1 MKIRQVVLPLLFAC
15 GTLFSS
21 HQSLAQYVQQGP
33 KLVGTAAMA
42 AARQGFSVALS
53 ADGNTAV
60 VGGDIIDNYRGAAWI
75 WTRDR
80 GVWARSAKL
89 SETGNRVVF
98 QGIAVAISGDG
109 LTVAVGGGYGASI
122 WSANNGLWSQ
132 QASGLTGTNPYQQ
145 TMSVA
150 LSADGNTVIVGRPLE
165 GGTFD
170 GIGVYAGAALVW
182 TRSGGVWTQQ
192 GPGLTG
198 TGAIWNSEQG
208 FSVSLSAD
216 GNTAIVGGPFDDPVP
231 SNIASQTAGSQG
243 AAWIWTRSGGV
254 WTQQGPK
261 LVGKVATSEGFQ
273 GYSVALSADGGT
285 AIIGGPGTVPGAASG
300 GAVCVWT
307 RKGGVWTQQGPSLAT
322 PNGIYQGTSVSLSGD
337 GNLAIVGSPS
347 DPFAAWVWSRTNDVW
362 SLQASKL
369 VGTDASPPYYGSR
382 PIPYY
387 PFPGARQGTSVALS
401 ADGNTAIIG
410 GPADDF
416 SGYGKTADDDYS
428 PAGTG
433 AAWIWTR
440 SGSNW
445 AQQGPKLT
453 ALTPGRASQGTAV
466 AISGDGNTAVVG
478 GSSDHGGFG
487 ATWVWTRS
495 GGTWTESAKLVGT
508 AADGFSIHQGGALA
522 ISRNGGTV
530 IVGASGDNDTG
541 ATWTDN
547 GGTGAVWI
555 FTRSGETWTQQG
567 PKLVGSGAVS
577 AANQGVT
584 VALSADGNTALV
596 GGYEDDSHSGVCCYS
611 PSSVGAAWVWTRS
624 GGVWTQQGPKLVGTG
639 GVFSYNLG
647 VGQGYSV
654 ALSADGNTALVGAIG
669 DHAAWV
675 WTRNGGVWTQ
685 QGPKLIDDGTSVAL
699 SGDGNTALL
708 RASVWI
714 RSGGVWKEHGQ
725 LGANNS
731 FNVFI
736 SRDGNTA
743 IVANPYEDKEAG
755 AVYIWARS
763 GEVWSRRGS
772 KLLASDSTGVAHQGW
787 SASLSDDGSTI
798 IVGAPYDG
806 GSTGAAVVFTGTPGE
821 PSPPA
826 RQHAVRH

>member
-1 MKIRQVVLPLLFAC
+1 MKIRPVVALLIVSIA
-15 GTLFSS
+15 TLIP
-21 HQSLAQYVQQGP
+21 HAVLAQYVQQGP
-33 KLVGTAAMA
+33 KLIGTAAMG

-60 VGGDIIDNYRGAAWI
+60 VGGDRIDNYRGAAWI

-80 GVWARSAKL
+80 GVWARSARL
-89 SETGNRVVF
+89 SETGDRAVF

-109 LTVAVGGGYGASI
+109 LTVAVGGGFGASI
-122 WSANNGLWSQ
+122 WTANNGVWSQ
-132 QASGLTGTNPYQQ
+132 QASGLPGAFPYQQ
-145 TMSVA
+145 SVSVA
-150 LSADGNTVIVGRPLE
+150 LSADGNTLILGRPVE
-165 GGTFD
+165 YGYRGGAY
-170 GIGVYAGAALVW
+170 IW

-192 GPGLTG
+192 GQDLIG
-198 TGAIWNSEQG
+198 TGWSGNPEQG

-216 GNTAIVGGPFDDPVP
+216 GNTAIVGGPFNDPLP
-231 SNIASQTAGSQG
+231 SDIASQAAPSQG
-243 AAWIWTRSGGV
+243 AAWIWARSGGV

-261 LVGKVATSEGFQ
+261 LVGKSATSEGFQ
-273 GYSVALSADGGT
+273 GYSVAISADGNT
-285 AIIGGPGTVPGAASG
+285 AIIGGPGTVPRSASG
-300 GAVCVWT
+300 GAVCIWT
-307 RKGGVWTQQGPSLAT
+307 RRGEGWTQQGPSLAT
-322 PNGIYQGTSVSLSGD
+322 PIGIYQGTSVSLSGD
-337 GNLAIVGSPS
+337 GNLALVGSPS

-369 VGTDASPPYYGSR
+369 VGTDASPPYYGST
-382 PIPYY
+382 IT
-387 PFPGARQGTSVALS
+387 FPARQGKSVAIS

-410 GPADDF
+410 GPTDDYL
-416 SGYGKTADDDYS
+416 GVGNTADQDYS
-428 PAGTG
+428 FDGVG

-453 ALTPGRASQGTAV
+453 APSPGTARQGGSV

-478 GSSDHGGFG
+478 GSYDHGGFG
-487 ATWVWTRS
+487 ATWIWTRS

-508 AADGFSIHQGGALA
+508 AAGGFSAQGCSSA
-522 ISRNGGTV
+522 ISRDGNTV
-530 IVGASGDNDTG
+530 IVGAAADSGDI
-541 ATWTDN
+541 
-547 GGTGAVWI
+547 GAVWI

-577 AANQGVT
+577 AAKQGTT

-596 GGYEDDSHSGVCCYS
+596 GGYADDSVSGGVCCFA
-611 PSSVGAAWVWTRS
+611 PSTVGAAWVWTRS
-624 GGVWTQQGPKLVGTG
+624 GGVWSQQGSKLVGTG
-639 GVFSYNLG
+639 GVYTYGLG

-654 ALSADGNTALVGAIG
+654 ALSADGNTALVGAVG

-685 QGPKLIDDGTSVAL
+685 QGHKLIGDGSSVAL

-708 RASVWI
+708 SGSVWI
-714 RSGGVWKEHGQ
+714 RSSGVWKAHGQ
-725 LGANNS
+725 LGANS
-731 FNVFI
+731 SRVSI

-772 KLLASDSTGVAHQGW
+772 KLVVTDSTGVAHQGW
-787 SASLSDDGSTI
+787 SAALSDDGSTI
-798 IVGAPYDG
+798 IVGAPEDDN
-806 GSTGAAVVFTGTPGE
+806 SAGAAVVFTGTPGE
-821 PSPPA
+821 PLPPA